1 MISVSQNLMKEIMET
16 KKIQNYQYFFGDQ
29 VREIEIEQKTLV
41 MSPVKQL
48 VRKEELVFGY
58 VDHVNIERGHVIF
71 KFPKNRAPRL
81 KVLRS
86 LTIISKTA
94 WAELGRPTSSWEI
107 PFLDFMKN
115 SKYHSPNS
123 DVLPLYYTKRGNPDY
138 DYVGCSSI
146 SLSLFDLFK
155 RKCEEG
161 KSLTVLFF
169 MTFPPVNYYNNLS
182 NYMEMFPSPELLI
195 EPKIEYKDWHPEELA
210 FDEKHPDAIAETI
223 ANTLSSEHCCV
234 VQGPPGVGK
243 SYTIATIIAK
253 YLDEGKTVCA
263 TTMANKGLVELV
275 KQEPL
280 ERYVKDNRVSKTN
293 LSADERSAVPGLK
306 PATSGL
312 VVPAGELLC
321 STNYVLSY
329 AFDKKRVAENG
340 IPTYDLVVIE
350 EASQAFLTTIIAFKS
365 LGKDCLIVGDPMQ
378 LSPIVASPNKSI
390 YKTWNVN
397 TQVEGLQT
405 FALGTNVKA
414 YRIVT
419 TFRLPEATAS
429 LTALFYG
436 NRFWSVQKDTVDFSK
451 CSSPYFPQEGGILYY
466 YTKDYTNG
474 VISNAC
480 IDIISEVID
489 QVERFYPEHSIA
501 IISPFKESV
510 RQLQKKFLTD
520 AAIED
525 LTVETIDRIQ
535 GMTVDYAI
543 LYLPGRHI
551 GFALEERRFNVATSR
566 SRSSTLIIT
575 DVPLTNLPVVS
586 PRVTA
591 FINKSRHIG
600 EHSTGMSQSDL
611 ALMEDIL
618 SKNDIKVLYPGMEDI
633 VEKLIEHNIPFSHEG
648 EVELTDRDG
657 IVVATAGLLLTQFK
671 IAIDPIDDASKIRF
685 EKEGYSVI
693 SSCDFD
699 ISMLL

>member
-1 MISVSQNLMKEIMET
+1 MET
-16 KKIQNYQYFFGDQ
+16 KKLQNYQYFFGDQ
-29 VREIEIEQKTLV
+29 VREIELEQRTLV
-41 MSPVKQL
+41 KSPINQL
-48 VRKEELVFGY
+48 VKKEELTFGY
-58 VDHVNIERGHVIF
+58 VDHVDMARGHVVF

-86 LTIISKTA
+86 LTIISKNA
-94 WAELGRPTSSWEI
+94 WAELGRPTSSWKI

-115 SKYHSPNS
+115 TQYHSPNS
-123 DVLPLYYTKRGNPDY
+123 DVLPLYYTKRGNSDY

-146 SLSLFDLFK
+146 SLTLFDLFK

-169 MTFPPVNYYNNLS
+169 MPFPPVNYLNNLS

-195 EPKIEYKDWHPEELA
+195 EPKIEYGDWHPQELS
-210 FDEKHPDAIAETI
+210 FDENRPNAIAETI
-223 ANTLSSEHCCV
+223 AETLQNEHCCV

-253 YLDEGKTVCA
+253 YLDAGKTVCA
-263 TTMANKGLVELV
+263 TTMANKGLIELV
-275 KQEPL
+275 KQDPL
-280 ERYVKDNRVSKTN
+280 EVYVKQNRISKTN

-306 PATSGL
+306 PAASSL
-312 VVPAGELLC
+312 AVPAGELLC

-329 AFDKKRVAENG
+329 AFDKKRILENG
-340 IPTYDLVVIE
+340 KPTYDLVVIE
-350 EASQAFLTTIIAFKS
+350 EASQAFLTAIIAFKS
-365 LGKDCLIVGDPMQ
+365 LAKDCLIVGDPMQ
-378 LSPIVASPNKSI
+378 LPPIIASPQKNI
-390 YKTWNVN
+390 YKTWNAN

-405 FALGTNVKA
+405 FALGTDVKA

-419 TFRLPEATAS
+419 TFRLPAATAN

-436 NRFWSVQKDTVDFSK
+436 NRFWSVQKEKVDFCECTSTF
-451 CSSPYFPQEGGILYY
+451 FPKDGGILYY

-474 VISNAC
+474 VVSNTCIEVISN
-480 IDIISEVID
+480 IIGQI
-489 QVERFYPEHSIA
+489 ERYYPKRSLA

-510 RQLQKKFLTD
+510 RQLQKRFLTD
-520 AAIED
+520 TAIED

-566 SRSSTLIIT
+566 SRSTTLIIT

-586 PRVTA
+586 PHVLA
-591 FINKSRHIG
+591 FLKNSSHIG
-600 EHSTGMSQSDL
+600 ESSSGMSQTDMSF
-611 ALMEDIL
+611 MEDIL
-618 SKNDIKVLYPGMEDI
+618 SKNDIKVLYPGMESI
-633 VEKLIEHNIPFSHEG
+633 VEQLLDNNIPFSHEG
-648 EVELTDRDG
+648 DVDLLDKDG
-657 IVVATAGLLLTQFK
+657 VVIASAGILLKEYQ
-671 IAIDPIDDASKIRF
+671 IAIDPVDEDSRQIFERAGYKI
-685 EKEGYSVI
+685 I
-693 SSCDFD
+693 SSNEFS
-699 ISMLL
+699 IELLKR

>member
-1 MISVSQNLMKEIMET
+1 MET
-16 KKIQNYQYFFGDQ
+16 KKLQNYQYFFGDQ
-29 VREIEIEQKTLV
+29 VREIELEQRTLV
-41 MSPVKQL
+41 KSPINQL
-48 VRKEELVFGY
+48 VKKEELTFGY
-58 VDHVNIERGHVIF
+58 VDHVDMARGHVVF

-86 LTIISKTA
+86 LTIISKNA
-94 WAELGRPTSSWEI
+94 WAELGRPTSSWKI

-115 SKYHSPNS
+115 TQYHSPNS
-123 DVLPLYYTKRGNPDY
+123 DVLPLYYTKRGNSDY

-146 SLSLFDLFK
+146 SLTLFDLFK

-169 MTFPPVNYYNNLS
+169 MPFPPVNYLNNLS

-195 EPKIEYKDWHPEELA
+195 EPKIEYGDWHPQELS
-210 FDEKHPDAIAETI
+210 FDENRPNAIAETI
-223 ANTLSSEHCCV
+223 AETLQNEHCCV

-253 YLDEGKTVCA
+253 YLDAGKTVCA
-263 TTMANKGLVELV
+263 TTMANKGLIELV
-275 KQEPL
+275 KQDPL
-280 ERYVKDNRVSKTN
+280 ESYVKQNRISKTN

-306 PATSGL
+306 PATSSL
-312 VVPAGELLC
+312 AVPAGELLC

-329 AFDKKRVAENG
+329 AFDKKRILENG
-340 IPTYDLVVIE
+340 TPTYDLVVIE

-365 LGKDCLIVGDPMQ
+365 LAKDCLIVGDPMQ
-378 LSPIVASPNKSI
+378 LPPIIASPQKNI
-390 YKTWNVN
+390 YKTWNAN

-405 FALGTNVKA
+405 FALGTDVKA

-419 TFRLPEATAS
+419 TFRLPAATAN

-436 NRFWSVQKDTVDFSK
+436 NRFWSVQKEKVDFCE
-451 CSSPYFPQEGGILYY
+451 CSSTYFPKDGGILYY

-474 VISNAC
+474 VVSNTCIEVISN
-480 IDIISEVID
+480 IIGQI
-489 QVERFYPEHSIA
+489 ERYYPKRSLA

-510 RQLQKKFLTD
+510 RQLQKRFLTD
-520 AAIED
+520 TAIED

-566 SRSSTLIIT
+566 SRSTTLIIT
-575 DVPLTNLPVVS
+575 DVPLTKLPVVS
-586 PRVTA
+586 PHVLA
-591 FINKSRHIG
+591 FLNNSSHIG
-600 EHSTGMSQSDL
+600 ESSSGMSQTDMSF
-611 ALMEDIL
+611 MEDIL
-618 SKNDIKVLYPGMEDI
+618 SKNDIKALYPGMESI
-633 VEKLIEHNIPFSHEG
+633 VEQLLDHNISFSHEG
-648 EVELTDRDG
+648 EVDLLDKDG
-657 IVVATAGLLLTQFK
+657 VVIASAGMLLK
-671 IAIDPIDDASKIRF
+671 DYHIAIDPVDEDSMQIF
-685 EKEGYSVI
+685 ERAGYKVI
-693 SSCDFD
+693 SSNDFN
-699 ISMLL
+699 IELLKQ

>member
-1 MISVSQNLMKEIMET
+1 MET
-16 KKIQNYQYFFGDQ
+16 KKLQNYQYFFGDQ
-29 VREIEIEQKTLV
+29 VREIELEQRTLV
-41 MSPVKQL
+41 KSPINQL
-48 VRKEELVFGY
+48 VKKEELTFGY
-58 VDHVNIERGHVIF
+58 VDHVDVARGHVVF

-86 LTIISKTA
+86 LTIISKNA
-94 WAELGRPTSSWEI
+94 WAELGRPTSSWKI

-115 SKYHSPNS
+115 TQYHSPNS
-123 DVLPLYYTKRGNPDY
+123 DVLPLYYTKRGNSDY

-146 SLSLFDLFK
+146 SLTLFDLFK

-169 MTFPPVNYYNNLS
+169 MPFPPVNYLNNLS

-195 EPKIEYKDWHPEELA
+195 EPKIEYGDWHPQELS
-210 FDEKHPDAIAETI
+210 FDENRPNAIAETI
-223 ANTLSSEHCCV
+223 AETLQNEHCCV

-253 YLDEGKTVCA
+253 YLDAGKTVCA
-263 TTMANKGLVELV
+263 TTMANKGLIELV
-275 KQEPL
+275 KQDPL
-280 ERYVKDNRVSKTN
+280 ESYVKQNRISKTN

-306 PATSGL
+306 PATSSL
-312 VVPAGELLC
+312 AVPAGELLC

-329 AFDKKRVAENG
+329 AFDKKRILENG
-340 IPTYDLVVIE
+340 TPTYDLVVIE

-365 LGKDCLIVGDPMQ
+365 LAKDCLIVGDPMQ
-378 LSPIVASPNKSI
+378 LPPIIASPQKNI

-405 FALGTNVKA
+405 FALGTDVKA

-419 TFRLPEATAS
+419 TFRLPAATAN

-436 NRFWSVQKDTVDFSK
+436 NRFWSVQKEKVDFCE
-451 CSSPYFPQEGGILYY
+451 CSSTFFPKDGGILYY

-474 VISNAC
+474 IVSNTCIEVISN
-480 IDIISEVID
+480 IIGQI
-489 QVERFYPEHSIA
+489 ERYYPKRSLA

-510 RQLQKKFLTD
+510 RQLQKRFLTD
-520 AAIED
+520 TAIED

-566 SRSSTLIIT
+566 SRSTTLIIT
-575 DVPLTNLPVVS
+575 DVPLTKLPVVS
-586 PRVTA
+586 PHVLA
-591 FINKSRHIG
+591 FLNNSNHIG
-600 EHSTGMSQSDL
+600 ESSSGMSQTDMSF
-611 ALMEDIL
+611 MEDIL
-618 SKNDIKVLYPGMEDI
+618 SKNDIKALYPGMESI
-633 VEKLIEHNIPFSHEG
+633 VEQLLDHNISFSHEG
-648 EVELTDRDG
+648 DVDLLDKDG
-657 IVVATAGLLLTQFK
+657 VVIASAEMLLK
-671 IAIDPIDDASKIRF
+671 DYHIAIDPVDEDSRQIF
-685 EKEGYSVI
+685 ERAGYKVI
-693 SSCDFD
+693 SSNEFS
-699 ISMLL
+699 IELLKR

>member
-1 MISVSQNLMKEIMET
+1 MET
-16 KKIQNYQYFFGDQ
+16 KKLQNYQYFFGDQ
-29 VREIEIEQKTLV
+29 VREIELEQRTLV
-41 MSPVKQL
+41 KSPINQL
-48 VRKEELVFGY
+48 VKKEELTFGY
-58 VDHVNIERGHVIF
+58 VDHVDMARGHVVF

-86 LTIISKTA
+86 LTIISKNA
-94 WAELGRPTSSWEI
+94 LAELGRPTSSWKI

-115 SKYHSPNS
+115 TQYHSPNS
-123 DVLPLYYTKRGNPDY
+123 DVLPLYYTKRGNSDY

-146 SLSLFDLFK
+146 SLTLFDLFK

-169 MTFPPVNYYNNLS
+169 MPFPPVNYLNNLS

-195 EPKIEYKDWHPEELA
+195 EPKIEYGDWHPQELS
-210 FDEKHPDAIAETI
+210 FDENRPNAIAETI
-223 ANTLSSEHCCV
+223 AETLQNEHCCV

-253 YLDEGKTVCA
+253 YLDAGKTVCA
-263 TTMANKGLVELV
+263 TTMANKGLIELV
-275 KQEPL
+275 KQDPL
-280 ERYVKDNRVSKTN
+280 ESYVKQNRISKTN

-306 PATSGL
+306 PATSSL
-312 VVPAGELLC
+312 AVPAGELLC

-329 AFDKKRVAENG
+329 AFDKKRILENG
-340 IPTYDLVVIE
+340 TPTYDLVVIE

-365 LGKDCLIVGDPMQ
+365 LAKDCLIVGDPMQ
-378 LSPIVASPNKSI
+378 LPPIIASPQKNI
-390 YKTWNVN
+390 YKTWNAN

-405 FALGTNVKA
+405 FALGTDVKA

-419 TFRLPEATAS
+419 TFRLPAATAN

-436 NRFWSVQKDTVDFSK
+436 NRFWSVQKEKVDFCE
-451 CSSPYFPQEGGILYY
+451 CSSTYFPKDGGILYY

-474 VISNAC
+474 VVSNTCIEVISN
-480 IDIISEVID
+480 IIGQI
-489 QVERFYPEHSIA
+489 ERYYPKRSLA

-510 RQLQKKFLTD
+510 RQLQKRFLTD
-520 AAIED
+520 TAIED

-566 SRSSTLIIT
+566 SRSTTLIIT
-575 DVPLTNLPVVS
+575 DVPLTKLPVLS
-586 PRVTA
+586 PHVLA
-591 FINKSRHIG
+591 FLNNSSHIG
-600 EHSTGMSQSDL
+600 ESSSGMSQTDMSF
-611 ALMEDIL
+611 MEDIL
-618 SKNDIKVLYPGMEDI
+618 SKNDIKALYPGMESI
-633 VEKLIEHNIPFSHEG
+633 VEQLLDHNISFSHEG
-648 EVELTDRDG
+648 EVDLLDKDG
-657 IVVATAGLLLTQFK
+657 VVIASAGMLLK
-671 IAIDPIDDASKIRF
+671 DYHIAIDPVDEDSMQIF
-685 EKEGYSVI
+685 ERAGYKVI
-693 SSCDFD
+693 SSNDFN
-699 ISMLL
+699 IELLKQ

>member
-1 MISVSQNLMKEIMET
+1 MEIR
-16 KKIQNYQYFFGDQ
+16 KIQNYQYFFGDQ
-29 VREIEIEQKTLV
+29 VKEIELEQRTLV
-41 MSPVKQL
+41 KSPICQL
-48 VRKEELVFGY
+48 VKKEELTFGY
-58 VDHVNIERGHVIF
+58 VDHVDVARGHVVF
-71 KFPKNRAPRL
+71 NFPKNRVPRL

-86 LTIISKTA
+86 LTIISKNA
-94 WAELGRPTSSWEI
+94 WAELGRPTSSWQI

-115 SKYHSPNS
+115 TQYHSPNS
-123 DVLPLYYTKRGNPDY
+123 DVLPLYYTKKGNSDY

-169 MTFPPVNYYNNLS
+169 MPFPPVNYLNNLS

-210 FDEKHPDAIAETI
+210 FDENHPNAIAETI
-223 ANTLSSEHCCV
+223 AETLHNEHCCV

-263 TTMANKGLVELV
+263 TTMANKGLIELV
-275 KQEPL
+275 KQDPL
-280 ERYVKDNRVSKTN
+280 EAYVKQNRVSKTN
-293 LSADERSAVPGLK
+293 LSADERSSVPGLK
-306 PATSGL
+306 PATSSL
-312 VVPAGELLC
+312 AVPAGELLC

-329 AFDKKRVAENG
+329 AFDKKRMAENG
-340 IPTYDLVVIE
+340 TPTYDLVVIE
-350 EASQAFLTTIIAFKS
+350 EASQAFLTAIIAFKS
-365 LGKDCLIVGDPMQ
+365 LARDCLIVGDPMQ
-378 LSPIVASPNKSI
+378 LPPIIASPQKNI

-405 FALGTNVKA
+405 FALGTDVKA

-419 TFRLPEATAS
+419 TFRLPSATAN

-436 NRFWSVQKDTVDFSK
+436 NRFWSVQKNNVDFSN
-451 CSSPYFPQEGGILYY
+451 CSSTYFPKGGGILYY

-474 VISNAC
+474 VVSNTCIDLISN
-480 IDIISEVID
+480 IIGQI
-489 QVERFYPEHSIA
+489 ERYYPKRSLA
-501 IISPFKESV
+501 LISPFKESV
-510 RQLQKKFLTD
+510 RQLQKRFLTD
-520 AAIED
+520 TAIED

-566 SRSSTLIIT
+566 SRSTTLIIT

-586 PRVTA
+586 PHVLA
-591 FINKSRHIG
+591 FLNNCNHVG
-600 EHSTGMSQSDL
+600 ESSTGMSQSDL
-611 ALMEDIL
+611 SLMEDIL
-618 SKNDIKVLYPGMEDI
+618 SKNDIKALYPGMEDI
-633 VEKLIEHNIPFSHEG
+633 IDKLIENNIPFSHEG
-648 EVELTDRDG
+648 DVELTDENG
-657 IVVATAGLLLTQFK
+657 IVIATSGLLLTQYK
-671 IAIDPIDDASKIRF
+671 IAIDPIDEPSKINF
-685 EKEGYSVI
+685 EKEGYRVI
-693 SSCDFD
+693 FSGDFD
-699 ISMLL
+699 ISMLS